1 MNTQQL
7 YRGVTEIDDALIEE
21 ALESPHQKR
30 RRIRLFAMGA
40 ACLALISGVFFAL
53 RGGPAAGPLPSSG
66 EIYVMPRW
74 EDMPLYRQ
82 YGQIDWDGANYY
94 AACPVDAGAVG
105 ALLGGGTASG
115 HDVYEDRDYST
126 PCAVY
131 ALSGISPA
139 AAVAVRYE
147 SRDGFYTCRAG
158 DYSSDTLGDLIDD
171 LGLEQNLELGLVY
184 YDGAY
189 QDPGRALSYRLPDPA
204 AAWDL
209 LLGDRALKNEGSG
222 HYTAS
227 LMGFS
232 VTVEVLGI
240 HNLSLSVNGEGYL
253 QTNLIST
260 GASYYIGE
268 EKVRAFLDYVFTH
281 GEVVEWPQIAGG
293 GSGEPEP
300 VPETEQGASAPS
312 RPPAAPE

>member
-53 RGGPAAGPLPSSG
+53 RGGPTADPLPSSG

-82 YGQIDWDGANYY
+82 YGQIDWDGADYY

-105 ALLGGGTASG
+105 ALLGGGTATG
-115 HDVYEDRDYST
+115 HDVYEDRGYAMDF
-126 PCAVY
+126 AVY

-147 SRDGFYTCRAG
+147 GHDGFYPCG
-158 DYSSDTLGDLIDD
+158 PEDYSAAPRGDLIDD
-171 LGLEQNLELGLVY
+171 LGREQN
-184 YDGAY
+184 
-189 QDPGRALSYRLPDPA
+189 
-204 AAWDL
+204 
-209 LLGDRALKNEGSG
+209 
-222 HYTAS
+222 
-227 LMGFS
+227 
-232 VTVEVLGI
+232 
-240 HNLSLSVNGEGYL
+240 
-253 QTNLIST
+253 
-260 GASYYIGE
+260 
-268 EKVRAFLDYVFTH
+268 
-281 GEVVEWPQIAGG
+281 
-293 GSGEPEP
+293 
-300 VPETEQGASAPS
+300 
-312 RPPAAPE
+312 